1 MRGIACP
8 KDHTMPPESPHPQIT
23 LRILQSQYFLYFA
36 VMGVV
41 LPYFNLYCYHIGF
54 DGFQIGAISA
64 LKSAVVVVFPLLW
77 GILADRYRMRRAIYI
92 TCNAL
97 SVVLWIGYF
106 FTTDFTAMMAITFVY
121 CIFYAPLI
129 SLLEALTMDHL
140 GAKRTA
146 YGRMR
151 VWGSISFIGVV
162 LVMGAVVDRYGV
174 EVILVVV
181 WVGSLLQALLS
192 TAVPAQRDGKPISFQ
207 GIKTLFDGRFAI
219 FLGCAFLMLASHGA
233 YYGYISIHLVQL
245 GYPGVYIGVAWALA
259 STAEITVMMGS
270 AALLKRFSPERLLLA
285 AFAVAIVRWLI
296 VFKATSAAVILASQ
310 LLHAVTYGVFH
321 IASIFYV
328 DQLSQPEVKTL
339 GQAVNNAVTYGLGLM
354 VGFYLNGWLYA
365 RIDIEGMFL
374 VSSAM
379 AALGGLIFGAY
390 HLRRRQQ

>member
-129 SLLEALTMDHL
+129 SLLEALTMEHL
-140 GAKRTA
+140 GAMRTA
-146 YGRMR
+146 
-151 VWGSISFIGVV
+151 
-162 LVMGAVVDRYGV
+162 
-174 EVILVVV
+174 
-181 WVGSLLQALLS
+181 
-192 TAVPAQRDGKPISFQ
+192 
-207 GIKTLFDGRFAI
+207 
-219 FLGCAFLMLASHGA
+219 
-233 YYGYISIHLVQL
+233 
-245 GYPGVYIGVAWALA
+245 
-259 STAEITVMMGS
+259 
-270 AALLKRFSPERLLLA
+270 
-285 AFAVAIVRWLI
+285 
-296 VFKATSAAVILASQ
+296 
-310 LLHAVTYGVFH
+310 
-321 IASIFYV
+321 
-328 DQLSQPEVKTL
+328 
-339 GQAVNNAVTYGLGLM
+339 
-354 VGFYLNGWLYA
+354 
-365 RIDIEGMFL
+365 
-374 VSSAM
+374 
-379 AALGGLIFGAY
+379 
-390 HLRRRQQ
+390 